1 MQPANKISSTD
12 GFEILKKWKK
22 QRTLLSALWAS
33 PPGDF
38 HSWQAFVKQVDG
50 GFLTISKAG
59 SRSLTEEWDLAGAT
73 FRVSDSPGEL
83 EVPFPE
89 AAVKRFSIFLF
100 VLLSNG
106 SRIVLGVPIGED

>member
-59 SRSLTEEWDLAGAT
+59 SRSLAGAT